1 MNKLSSIYYFYKDGF
16 ANLTLGKTLWK
27 IIILKLII
35 ILVFLKLFIYDK
47 NISTDYKTDYEK
59 ANFVL
64 ENLTKDKYGS

>member
-1 MNKLSSIYYFYKDGF
+1 MNKLSNIYYFYKDGF
-16 ANLTLGKTLWK
+16 TNLTLGKTLWK

-35 ILVFLKLFIYDK
+35 ILVFLKLFVYDK
-47 NISTDYKTDYEK
+47 NINTDYKTDYEK